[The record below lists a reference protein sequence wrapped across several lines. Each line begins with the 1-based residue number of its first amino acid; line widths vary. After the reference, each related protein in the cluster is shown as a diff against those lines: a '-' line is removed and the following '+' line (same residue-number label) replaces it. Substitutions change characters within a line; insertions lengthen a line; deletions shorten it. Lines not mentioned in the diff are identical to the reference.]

1 MPAVAGRTQS
11 MTGLTGT
18 AAPTGAI
25 PIVFQAGGGPC
36 FGWFHAAGTPARGV
50 GVVMCRPLG
59 YEGLCA
65 YQTYTQLA
73 ETLAAAGFDV
83 VRFDYHGT
91 GDSAG
96 SDSDPARVRA
106 WGDSVRAAIGEVR
119 RYGGVSRVALFG
131 LRLGATLAAHAA
143 SEIGG
148 VESLVMWAPFT
159 TGHSLVR
166 ELRAA
171 NANRPSTLHDDIA
184 PEDVEA
190 LGFLF
195 TQETVRDLETL
206 DCRSLS
212 PAPAQRVLIIGRDD
226 MPIEGP
232 LPEKYR
238 AAGMDTTYTVLPGYA
253 SMMVEPHEVVLE
265 QSTLEFIRDWLA
277 AAPEPQRATPA
288 PTKVEP
294 VYPAGYELEGVR
306 ETPITF
312 GTTHALFGILS
323 EPAQLPDGDRHCDTA
338 ILMLNVGG
346 NYRIGP
352 NRIHVKIARSMA
364 AAGYRAFRLDLTGI
378 GDSHAGA
385 AFCMNNLYAKD
396 SSADVRAAIDCL
408 AAKGCKNFYLM
419 GICSG
424 SYVAFQTA
432 LVEPRVAGQILMNS
446 RLLEWRDDRAGE
458 SWQASMQIGYKSTDF
473 YLRALLRPEVYR
485 RLLFGEINVG
495 GIARRFKTII
505 EARLGR
511 AMNRLVRGSTPEEEE
526 GVFGKMKKLS
536 ERGTDT
542 LVISAA
548 EDDGRDYLEFHLGRR
563 GKRMK
568 GSPNFRMILVDDC
581 DHTFSSEQSQQF
593 VINTMQEHLRKR
605 AAAQPSPPEP
615 ASPAFA

>member
-1 MPAVAGRTQS
+1 

-18 AAPTGAI
+18 AAPAGAI

-36 FGWFHAAGTPARGV
+36 FGWFHAAGAPVRGV

-59 YEGLCA
+59 YESLCA

-73 ETLAAAGFDV
+73 ETLAGAGFDV

-106 WGDSVRAAIGEVR
+106 WTDSVRAAIDEVR
-119 RYGGVSRVALFG
+119 RYGGVSRIALFG
-131 LRLGATLAAHAA
+131 VRLGATLAAHAA

-148 VESLVMWAPFT
+148 VESLVMWAPCA
-159 TGHSLVR
+159 TGRSLVR

-195 TQETVRDLETL
+195 TQETVRDLEVL

-212 PAPAQRVLIIGRDD
+212 PLPARRVLIIGRDD

-238 AAGMDTTYTVLPGYA
+238 SLGIDTTYSVLPGYA

-265 QSTLEFIRDWLA
+265 QSTLDFIKDWLV
-277 AAPEPQRATPA
+277 AAPVPQSTTPTPA
-288 PTKVEP
+288 KMEP
-294 VYPAGYELEGVR
+294 VYPSGYELEGVR

-312 GTTHALFGILS
+312 GTTHALFGVLT
-323 EPAQLPDGDRHCDTA
+323 EPAQLPDANRHCDTA

-396 SSADVRAAIDCL
+396 SSADVRAAIDSL
-408 AAKGCKNFYLM
+408 AAKGCKKFYLM

-446 RLLEWRDDRAGE
+446 RLLEWRDDREGD

-473 YLRALLRPEVYR
+473 YLRALLRPDVYR
-485 RLLFGEINVG
+485 RLLFGEINVN
-495 GIARRFKTII
+495 GIAKRFKTII
-505 EARLGR
+505 EARLER
-511 AMNRLVRGSTPEEEE
+511 TLNRLLRRSTPEDEEE

-563 GKRMK
+563 GNRMK
-568 GSPNFRMILVDDC
+568 GSPNFRMILVNDC

-593 VINTMQEHLRKR
+593 VIDTMQEHLRRR
-605 AAAQPSPPEP
+605 AATSPAPPEP

>member
-1 MPAVAGRTQS
+1 
-11 MTGLTGT
+11 
-18 AAPTGAI
+18 
-25 PIVFQAGGGPC
+25 
-36 FGWFHAAGTPARGV
+36 
-50 GVVMCRPLG
+50 
-59 YEGLCA
+59 
-65 YQTYTQLA
+65 
-73 ETLAAAGFDV
+73 
-83 VRFDYHGT
+83 
-91 GDSAG
+91 
-96 SDSDPARVRA
+96 VRA
-106 WGDSVRAAIGEVR
+106 WTEGVRAAVDEVR

-131 LRLGATLAAHAA
+131 VRLGATLAAHAA
-143 SEIGG
+143 SEMGG
-148 VESLVMWAPFT
+148 VESLVMWAPCA
-159 TGHSLVR
+159 TGRSLVR

-171 NANRPSTLHDDIA
+171 NASRTSTLHDDIA

-206 DCRSLS
+206 DCRNLS
-212 PAPAQRVLIIGRDD
+212 PVPAQRVLIIGRDD

-238 AAGMDTTYTVLPGYA
+238 AKGMDTTYAVLPGYA

-265 QSTLEFIRDWLA
+265 QSTLDYIKDWLV
-277 AAPEPQRATPA
+277 AAPQPQTAVPA
-288 PTKVEP
+288 PVKVET

-312 GTTHALFGILS
+312 GTTHALFGVLA
-323 EPAQLPDGDRHCDTA
+323 EPAQLPDANRHCDTA

-446 RLLEWRDDRAGE
+446 RLLEWRDDREGD

-473 YLRALLRPEVYR
+473 YLRALLRPDVYR
-485 RLLFGEINVG
+485 RLLLGEINVN
-495 GIARRFKTII
+495 GIAKRFKTII
-505 EARLGR
+505 EARLER
-511 AMNRLVRGSTPEEEE
+511 ALNRVLRRSTPQDEEE
-526 GVFGKMKKLS
+526 GVLGKMQKLS

-563 GKRMK
+563 GSRMK
-568 GSPNFRMILVDDC
+568 GSPNFRMILVNDC

-593 VINTMQEHLRKR
+593 VIDAMQEHLRRR
-605 AAAQPSPPEP
+605 AATGSLPQEP

>member
-1 MPAVAGRTQS
+1 
-11 MTGLTGT
+11 MTALTGN
-18 AAPTGAI
+18 AAPAGAI

-36 FGWFHAAGTPARGV
+36 FGWFHAAGAPARGV

-96 SDSDPARVRA
+96 SDSDPGRVGA
-106 WGDSVRAAIGEVR
+106 WTGSVRAAVDEVR

-148 VESLVMWAPFT
+148 VESLVMWAPCT

-206 DCRSLS
+206 DCRNLS
-212 PAPAQRVLIIGRDD
+212 PVPAQRVLIIGRDD

-238 AAGMDTTYTVLPGYA
+238 AKGMDTTFAVLSGYA

-265 QSTLEFIRDWLA
+265 QSTLDYIKDWLV
-277 AAPEPQRATPA
+277 AAPQPQTAVPA
-288 PTKVEP
+288 PVKVET

-312 GTTHALFGILS
+312 GTTHALFGVLA
-323 EPAQLPDGDRHCDTA
+323 EPAQLPDANRHCDTA

-446 RLLEWRDDRAGE
+446 RLLEWRDDREGD

-473 YLRALLRPEVYR
+473 YLRALLRPDVYR
-485 RLLFGEINVG
+485 RLLLGEINVN
-495 GIARRFKTII
+495 GIAKRFKTII
-505 EARLGR
+505 EARLER
-511 AMNRLVRGSTPEEEE
+511 ALNRVLRRSTPQDEEE
-526 GVFGKMKKLS
+526 GVLGKMQKLS

-563 GKRMK
+563 GSRMK
-568 GSPNFRMILVDDC
+568 GSPNFRMILVNDC

-593 VINTMQEHLRKR
+593 VIDAMQEHLRRR
-605 AAAQPSPPEP
+605 AATGSLPQEP

>member
-1 MPAVAGRTQS
+1 
-11 MTGLTGT
+11 MTGLT
-18 AAPTGAI
+18 AMKAPAGAI
-25 PIVFQAGGGPC
+25 PIVFRAGGGPC
-36 FGWFHAAGTPARGV
+36 FGWFHAANAPARGV

-106 WGDSVRAAIGEVR
+106 WTDSVRAAIDEVR

-131 LRLGATLAAHAA
+131 VRLGATLAAHAA

-148 VESLVMWAPFT
+148 VESLVMWAPCA
-159 TGHSLVR
+159 TGRSLVR

-171 NANRPSTLHDDIA
+171 NASRTSTLHDDIA
-184 PEDVEA
+184 PGDVEA

-195 TQETVRDLETL
+195 TQETVKDLEAL
-206 DCRSLS
+206 DCRTLS

-226 MPIEGP
+226 VPIEGP

-238 AAGMDTTYTVLPGYA
+238 ALGMDTVYTVLPGYA

-265 QSTLEFIRDWLA
+265 QSTLDFIKDWLV
-277 AAPEPQRATPA
+277 AAPQPQTVTPPPA
-288 PTKVEP
+288 KIEP
-294 VYPAGYELEGVR
+294 VYPTGHELEGVR
-306 ETPITF
+306 ETPIMF
-312 GTTHALFGILS
+312 GTSHALFGVLA
-323 EPAQLPDGDRHCDTA
+323 EPAQLPDASRHCDTA

-446 RLLEWRDDRAGE
+446 RLLEWRDDREGD

-473 YLRALLRPEVYR
+473 YLRALLRPDVYR
-485 RLLFGEINVG
+485 RLLLGEINVN
-495 GIARRFKTII
+495 GIAKRFKTII
-505 EARLGR
+505 EARLER
-511 AMNRLVRGSTPEEEE
+511 ALNRVFRRSTPQEEEE
-526 GVFGKMKKLS
+526 GVLGKMRKLS

-563 GKRMK
+563 GNRMK
-568 GSPNFRMILVDDC
+568 GSPNFRMLLVDDC

-593 VINTMQEHLRKR
+593 VINAMLEHLRRR
-605 AAAQPSPPEP
+605 AAVQSVPPQPS
-615 ASPAFA
+615 SPAFA

>member
-1 MPAVAGRTQS
+1 
-11 MTGLTGT
+11 MTGVTGN
-18 AAPTGAI
+18 AAPPSAI

-36 FGWFHAAGTPARGV
+36 FGWFHAAGAPARGV

-96 SDSDPARVRA
+96 SDSDPGRVRA
-106 WGDSVRAAIGEVR
+106 WIDSVRAAIGEVR
-119 RYGGVSRVALFG
+119 RFGGVSRVALFG
-131 LRLGATLAAHAA
+131 VRLGATLAAHAA

-148 VESLVMWAPFT
+148 VESLVMWAPCP
-159 TGHSLVR
+159 TGRSLVR

-206 DCRSLS
+206 DCRNLS

-232 LPEKYR
+232 LPERYR
-238 AAGMDTTYTVLPGYA
+238 AAGLDTAYAVLPGYA

-265 QSTLEFIRDWLA
+265 QSTLDFIRDWLV
-277 AAPEPQRATPA
+277 AAPQTQPQLPA
-288 PTKVEP
+288 PVKVAP

-306 ETPITF
+306 ETPVTF
-312 GTTHALFGILS
+312 GTTHALFGVLT
-323 EPAQLPDGDRHCDTA
+323 EPVHLPDANRNCDTA

-364 AAGYRAFRLDLTGI
+364 AAGYRTFRLDLTGI

-385 AFCMNNLYAKD
+385 AFCMDNLYAKD

-505 EARLGR
+505 EARVER
-511 AMNRLVRGSTPEEEE
+511 AMNRLLRGSATEEEEE

-593 VINTMQEHLRKR
+593 VINTMQEHLKRR
-605 AAAQPSPPEP
+605 AAVQPIPPEP

>member
-1 MPAVAGRTQS
+1 
-11 MTGLTGT
+11 MTALTGN
-18 AAPTGAI
+18 AAPAGAI

-36 FGWFHAAGTPARGV
+36 FGWFHAAGAPARGV

-96 SDSDPARVRA
+96 SDSDPGRVRA
-106 WGDSVRAAIGEVR
+106 WTGSVRAAIDEVR

-148 VESLVMWAPFT
+148 VESLVMWAPCT

-206 DCRSLS
+206 DCRNLS
-212 PAPAQRVLIIGRDD
+212 PVPAQRVLIIGRDD

-238 AAGMDTTYTVLPGYA
+238 AKGMDTTFAVLSGYA

-265 QSTLEFIRDWLA
+265 QSTLDYIKDWLV
-277 AAPEPQRATPA
+277 AAPQPQTAVPA
-288 PTKVEP
+288 PVKVET

-312 GTTHALFGILS
+312 GTTHALFGVLA
-323 EPAQLPDGDRHCDTA
+323 EPAQLPDANRHCDTA

-446 RLLEWRDDRAGE
+446 RLLEWRDDREGD

-473 YLRALLRPEVYR
+473 YLRALLRPDVYR
-485 RLLFGEINVG
+485 RLLLGEINVN
-495 GIARRFKTII
+495 GIAKRFKTII
-505 EARLGR
+505 EARLER
-511 AMNRLVRGSTPEEEE
+511 ALNRVLRRSTPQEEEE
-526 GVFGKMKKLS
+526 GVLGKMQKLS

-563 GKRMK
+563 GSRMK
-568 GSPNFRMILVDDC
+568 GSPNFRMILVNDC

-593 VINTMQEHLRKR
+593 VIDAMQEHLRRR
-605 AAAQPSPPEP
+605 AATGSLPQEP